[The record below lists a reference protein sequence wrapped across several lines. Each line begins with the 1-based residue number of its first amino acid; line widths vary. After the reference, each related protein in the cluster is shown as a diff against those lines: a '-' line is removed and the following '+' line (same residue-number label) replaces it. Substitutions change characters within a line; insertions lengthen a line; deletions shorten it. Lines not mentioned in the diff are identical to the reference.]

1 MSKVVFSLTASQV
14 LTLRQIGSTGRGN
27 SSDYGA
33 AESLRRKG
41 WVKPGIN
48 WRTYSLTKTGRQV
61 LALAES
67 LQLLPPPGKGAQ
79 K

>member
-14 LTLRQIGSTGRGN
+14 LTLRQIGSTGRG
-27 SSDYGA
+27 SYSDYGA

-48 WRTYSLTKTGRQV
+48 WRTYSLTKTGRRV
-61 LALAES
+61 LVLAES
-67 LQLLPPPGKGAQ
+67 LQLLPASDKGAAR
-79 K
+79 